1 MFIFQDRECRKYRH
15 NYRIVAKSDDRRVP
29 RNEEPFFLHHRCKR
43 PLLASGFPG
52 RRVLDAT
59 NAPASVK
66 RQSVYGVDENICFHN
81 ESAFT
86 ECVCICF
93 RTIRMQQLHF
103 QTL

>member
-1 MFIFQDRECRKYRH
+1 MR
-15 NYRIVAKSDDRRVP
+15 AP
-29 RNEEPFFLHHRCKR
+29 RNEEPFYMTSQMENT
-43 PLLASGFPG
+43 LLASGFPG
-52 RRVLDAT
+52 RSVLVAT
-59 NAPASVK
+59 NVPASVK
-66 RQSVYGVDENICFHN
+66 RQCVYGRVENICFHN